1 VAEELKARLSVRVHP
16 NARRTGFAGLMGDS
30 YKLNIAAPPTDGRAN
45 EACIDFLAK
54 FFGVRRAAVRLV
66 SGQSSRAKVFEFDG
80 LSLDHLR
87 HKLESTS

>member
-16 NARRTGFAGLMGDS
+16 NARRSDFIGLMGDS

-45 EACIDFLAK
+45 EACVDFLAK
-54 FFGVRRAAVRLV
+54 FFGVRRTAVRLV
-66 SGQSSRAKVFEFDG
+66 TGQSSRTKIFEFDG
-80 LSLDHLR
+80 VTPDHLR